1 MPLHPTSSLEPFRV
15 PFRSKIKKLC
25 GRFLRFRGDKLE
37 EHKQE
42 ERRRDRNATLRANTI
57 NFHRLQSGG
66 RRRVRINSDSVEVEK
81 GSIYPLGVGR
91 RQRRRGR
98 CTGEAPVA
106 AHPEAISIA

>member
-66 RRRVRINSDSVEVEK
+66 RRRVRINSDS
-81 GSIYPLGVGR
+81 
-91 RQRRRGR
+91 RGR
-98 CTGEAPVA
+98 KGQHLPARGRKKTKKERKMYGRSA
-106 AHPEAISIA
+106 SGGSGSS